1 MSSNTIPESLSSDDL
16 TSSQLEYDSDE
27 EDEKRCHPEQ
37 YIITELTRIS
47 TALENINNTQQKYGT
62 SLLQY
67 LDEVSQ
73 QNKDLV
79 RVEHEINR
87 RESDRSRREQN
98 KVTWF
103 EYTCLT
109 LFGITTFVTVFD
121 VCKSIF
127 RK

>member
-27 EDEKRCHPEQ
+27 EDEKRRHPEQ
-37 YIITELTRIS
+37 CIITELARIS

-67 LDEVSQ
+67 LDDVSQ

-79 RVEHEINR
+79 RIENN
-87 RESDRSRREQN
+87 RSRREQDEI
-98 KVTWF
+98 TWVK
-103 EYTCLT
+103 YTYLT
-109 LFGITTFVTVFD
+109 LVGITAFVAVFD
-121 VCKSIF
+121 VYKF
-127 RK
+127 FHK